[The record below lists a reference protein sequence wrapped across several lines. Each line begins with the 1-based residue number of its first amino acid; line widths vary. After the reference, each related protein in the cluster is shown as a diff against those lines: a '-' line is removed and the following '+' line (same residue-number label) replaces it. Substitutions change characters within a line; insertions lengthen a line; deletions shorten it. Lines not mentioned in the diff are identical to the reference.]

1 MLLAFLR
8 IPPEHQVGLVKLRDL
23 SDSTASQLLSA
34 LISAAEEKQSAN
46 LSPEDLAPIEGLPK
60 DQLEQILDALS
71 GIHHARAYAETP
83 LDQFVNNVSETMRSA
98 GNAPTSGS
106 GVQQFEERIKRF
118 MDIPAFARAAKGDIL
133 RYEHERTVHDLRIV
147 TDARPIFG
155 NSVEQPPEA
164 LAIVHTLKIA
174 YHRSGRIEEEFFAFD
189 EVDLEDLRE
198 AVERAELKARSLR
211 TALNKSG
218 LQVLGEV

>member
-1 MLLAFLR
+1 LAFLR
-8 IPPEHQVGLVKLRDL
+8 IPAEHQVGLVKLQAL

-34 LISAAEEKQSAN
+34 LASAAEEKQSAN

-83 LDQFVNNVSETMRSA
+83 LDEFVNNVSETMRSA
-98 GNAPTSGS
+98 DNALPTAESAI
-106 GVQQFEERIKRF
+106 QQFEERIKRF
-118 MDIPAFARAAKGDIL
+118 MDIPALARAAKGDIL

-164 LAIVHTLKIA
+164 FAIVHTLKIA
-174 YHRSGRIEEEFFAFD
+174 YHRSGRIEEEFFSFD
-189 EVDLEDLRE
+189 EFDLEDLRE

-211 TALNKSG
+211 AALNKSG
-218 LQVLGEV
+218 LQVLREV